1 MRVKAAGPRRIH
13 RRKRILKLA
22 EGFRGRRKNT
32 IRRGKEAVERALAY
46 ATRDRK
52 QRKRHFRRLWIAR
65 INAAARQNGMA
76 YSRLVSGLKKAG
88 VTLDRK
94 VLAEI
99 AYTDPATFAAVV
111 DVAKA
116 A

>member
-1 MRVKAAGPRRIH
+1 MRVKGSGPRRTR

-65 INAAARQNGMA
+65 INAAARQNGMS
-76 YSRLVSGLKKAG
+76 YSRLVSALKKAG

-99 AYTDPATFAAVV
+99 AYADPATFAAVV

>member
-1 MRVKAAGPRRIH
+1 MRVKGAGPSRTR
-13 RRKRILKLA
+13 RRKRLLKLA
-22 EGFRGRRKNT
+22 RGFRGRRKNT
-32 IRRGKEAVERALAY
+32 IRRAMEAVERARFY

-52 QRKRHFRRLWIAR
+52 QRKRDFRRLWIAR
-65 INAAARQNGMA
+65 INAAARQNGMS

>member
-1 MRVKAAGPRRIH
+1 MRVKGAGPRRTH

-65 INAAARQNGMA
+65 INAAARQNGMS

>member
-1 MRVKAAGPRRIH
+1 MRVKGSGPRRLK
-13 RRKRILKLA
+13 RRKRLLKLA
-22 EGFRGRRKNT
+22 EGFRGRRKSCK
-32 IRRGKEAVERALAY
+32 RRGGEAVERALKY

-52 QRKRHFRRLWIAR
+52 VRKREFRRLWIAR
-65 INAAARQNGMA
+65 INAAARQNGMS
-76 YSRLVSGLKKAG
+76 YSRLISGLKKAG

-99 AYTDPATFAAVV
+99 AYYDPAGFAAVV
-111 DVAKA
+111 ETARA